1 MLRLTWLLTIF
12 LVGCDWSQN
21 SVGPTQQD
29 LDRIATILNQDR
41 IILIDSPRISVPA
54 PTLRLS
60 DTRIRFSDALE
71 LGECGLLPLV
81 AERNSSLGRQKQ
93 ESIRLIYEWQLKA
106 GLDRCTQFEDK
117 EWFQQARIAKAEDVE
132 IAVLHLLTR
141 SEEAD
146 RIHLKI
152 NRPLATLGDSRMAY
166 INRTQPVIQVLI
178 QALRH
183 QTPPETEAMT
193 QFEEALYAWSQTQHH
208 GTLHQAIVKTRD
220 WLNAANQLQLLAIRQ
235 NTICPMGTP
244 TEQGLYVQAFI
255 RDYYAPTIQPK
266 LLSIRQAIDE
276 IDSIW
281 SVLPTTVWTQNTLI
295 DALLKLPDGFRAELQ
310 IALMAHINH
319 WQNILQSCGLKA
331 RADTTNS

>member
-1 MLRLTWLLTIF
+1 MLKLIWLLTIF
-12 LVGCDWSQN
+12 LVGCDWSPN
-21 SVGPTQQD
+21 SVAPTQQD

-41 IILIDSPRISVPA
+41 IILIDSPRISTPT

-60 DTRIRFSDALE
+60 DTRISFGDALE
-71 LGECGLLPLV
+71 LGECGLFPLI

-93 ESIRLIYEWQLKA
+93 ESIRLVYEWQLKA
-106 GLDRCTQFEDK
+106 GLDQCTQFEDQ
-117 EWFQQARIAKAEDVE
+117 EWFQQARVAKAEDVE

-152 NRPLATLGDSRMAY
+152 NRPLATLSDSRMAY
-166 INRTQPVIQVLI
+166 INRTQPVIQVLL
-178 QALRH
+178 QALQH
-183 QTPPETEAMT
+183 QIPPETEAMI
-193 QFEEALYAWSQTQHH
+193 QFEEALHAWSQTQHH

-220 WLNAANQLQLLAIRQ
+220 WLNAANQLQVSVLRQ

-244 TEQGLYVQAFI
+244 TEQGRYVQAFI
-255 RDYYAPTIQPK
+255 RDYYVPAIQPK
-266 LLSIRQAIDE
+266 LLSIKQAIDE

-281 SVLPTTVWTQNTLI
+281 SVLPTTLWTQETLI
-295 DALLKLPDGFRAELQ
+295 DALLKLPDGFRTELQ
-310 IALMAHINH
+310 IALTAHINH

>member
-1 MLRLTWLLTIF
+1 MRLIWLLTIF

-21 SVGPTQQD
+21 SVAPTQQD
-29 LDRIATILNQDR
+29 LDRIATILDQDR
-41 IILIDSPRISVPA
+41 IILTDPQRISAPVPE
-54 PTLRLS
+54 LRLS
-60 DTRIRFSDALE
+60 NTRISFGDALE
-71 LGECGLLPLV
+71 LGECGLLPLI

-93 ESIRLIYEWQLKA
+93 ESIRLVYEWQLKV
-106 GLDRCTQFEDK
+106 GLDQCAQFADQ
-117 EWFQQARIAKAEDVE
+117 EWFQKARVAKAKDVE

-152 NRPLATLGDSRMAY
+152 NRPLVTLSDSRMAY
-166 INRTQPVIQVLI
+166 INRTQPVIQVLL
-178 QALRH
+178 QALQY

-208 GTLHQAIVKTRD
+208 GTLHQAIINTRD
-220 WLNAANQLQLLAIRQ
+220 WLNAANQLQVSVLKQ

-244 TEQGLYVQAFI
+244 TEQGRYVQAFI
-255 RDYYAPTIQPK
+255 RDYYVPTIQPK
-266 LLSIRQAIDE
+266 LLSIKQAIDE

-281 SVLPTTVWTQNTLI
+281 SVLPTTLWTQNTLI
-295 DALLKLPDGFRAELQ
+295 DALLKLPKGFRAELQ
-310 IALMAHINH
+310 TALTAHINH
-319 WQNILQSCGLKA
+319 WQHILQSCGLKA

>member
-12 LVGCDWSQN
+12 LVGCDWAQN
-21 SVGPTQQD
+21 SVAPTQQD

-41 IILIDSPRISVPA
+41 IILIDSPRTSVPA

-60 DTRIRFSDALE
+60 DTRVSFGDALE
-71 LGECGLLPLV
+71 LGECGLLPLI

-93 ESIRLIYEWQLKA
+93 ESIRLVYEWQLKA
-106 GLDRCTQFEDK
+106 GLDQCTQFEDQ
-117 EWFQQARIAKAEDVE
+117 EWFQQARVAKAEDVE

-152 NRPLATLGDSRMAY
+152 NRPLATLSESRMAY
-166 INRTQPVIQVLI
+166 INRTQPVIQVLV
-178 QALRH
+178 QALQH
-183 QTPPETEAMT
+183 QTPPKTEAMT
-193 QFEEALYAWSQTQHH
+193 QFEEALYSWSQTQHH

-220 WLNAANQLQLLAIRQ
+220 WLNAANQLQMSVLRH

-244 TEQGLYVQAFI
+244 TEQGRYVQTFI

-266 LLSIRQAIDE
+266 LLSIKQAIDE
-276 IDSIW
+276 MNSIW
-281 SVLPTTVWTQNTLI
+281 SVLPTTLWNQNILI
-295 DALLKLPDGFRAELQ
+295 DALLKLPDGFRTELQ
-310 IALMAHINH
+310 IALAAHINH
-319 WQNILQSCGLKA
+319 WQHILQSCELKA
-331 RADTTNS
+331 RADITNS